1 MKRLTFWVGLAVAGV
16 LLFAGMVR
24 GQAVEIPSK
33 QIVARNYG
41 SRDSITL
48 TNITTKIG
56 GTNKYVIIIDGGA
69 WSISN
74 NVTFGTNLA
83 LYLTPETYFDISA
96 GSTVTVNGA
105 WMADATRKFSGSG
118 WATGSASFPWR
129 HDEWGSTTQYNIGTG
144 YISVT
149 GDTDIVF
156 LGNMTIRSNLTV
168 LGNTTLSNLTVNGTC
183 TNNGNTVLS
192 NVTVRGTT
200 DMHGQATASN
210 LIVYSGFTASG
221 LVDTDDIAD
230 GTIGSNDL
238 AAAEIMD
245 WLNTGTNLFGLPQ
258 LTLTTN
264 MFSSDWEGA
273 TNFNF
278 NTFTNIFDGNTNTFC
293 NQAYLGT
300 DEKGTLRLSLGGQY
314 KGFVRS
320 MPSINNIV
328 SAQQTYLYATYHTYH
343 YGYSQNYPLFG
354 LWGPASWSTAAVG
367 AWYQMWYVFPFEGSE
382 IYFTHDCTTSGRG
395 GVRYA
400 VIEVYAVEVP

>member
-1 MKRLTFWVGLAVAGV
+1 MNRLIALILLITCSISSGAGWES
-16 LLFAGMVR
+16 AIK
-24 GQAVEIPSK
+24 AHE
-33 QIVARNYG
+33 YG
-41 SRDSITL
+41 DKNSITL
-48 TNITTKIG
+48 TNLTTRIG
-56 GTNKYVIIIDGGA
+56 QSRKVRLDIDGGV
-69 WSISN
+69 WTISN
-74 NVTFGTNLA
+74 NVYFSTNLSI
-83 LYLTPETYFDISA
+83 LVYPGSYLDIQA
-96 GSTVTVNGA
+96 GSTVTVDGA
-105 WMADATRKFSGSG
+105 WLTGPWQCFSNNGI
-118 WATGSASFPWR
+118 ATGDALFLYEYSQWTISNTL
-129 HDEWGSTTQYNIGTG
+129 HDIGTG
-144 YISVT
+144 LINIDGSY
-149 GDTDIVF
+149 DT
-156 LGNMTIRSNLTV
+156 L
-168 LGNTTLSNLTVNGTC
+168 
-183 TNNGNTVLS
+183 
-192 NVTVRGTT
+192 
-200 DMHGQATASN
+200 TASN
-210 LIVYSGFTASG
+210 MYVYTDYVGT
-221 LVDTDDIAD
+221 DTIHSVDIAD
-230 GTIGSNDL
+230 GTIGIDDL
-238 AAAEIMD
+238 STNIFAQ
-245 WLNTGTNLFGLPQ
+245 WNTNGYMFGCPQ